1 MYISDYRKLNIEVR
15 KRIYNAYINV
25 IDSLTLNEEIRDK
38 ISGMVYENENNVY
51 TFKLYSP
58 ANFQDDRL
66 LYKPIEIMKIGKN
79 KKTGIPINVYG
90 ITSGLNFNLID
101 CEVYDV
107 DLYDSEI
114 WDSDIVF
121 DSNLDT

>member
-1 MYISDYRKLNIEVR
+1 MYISDYRKLNIEIR

-25 IDSLTLNEEIRDK
+25 IDSLTIDEEIRDK
-38 ISGMVYENENNVY
+38 ITGMVYENENNVY

-58 ANFQDDRL
+58 TNFQDDRL

-79 KKTGIPINVYG
+79 RKTGIPVNVYG
-90 ITSGLNFNLID
+90 ITSGFNFNLID
-101 CEVYDV
+101 CEIYDV
-107 DLYDSEI
+107 DVYDSDI